1 MGDRLSGLFSGI
13 SSRGAAARE
22 VDDLAWLR
30 AMLEFEAAL
39 ARACAKA
46 GLIPATAAAAIT
58 AVCTPERYDP
68 AAIGRAAADSAQPVV
83 ALVAS
88 IRGQLDADAGR
99 HVHFGATSQDV
110 LDTAA
115 MLISRRAVTAIVA
128 DAARAADVLAD
139 LAERHA
145 ETSMLGRTLLQ
156 PALPTT
162 FGLVAAGWMSGI
174 DAARARLAAVQ
185 RQLPLQL
192 GGPVGNLGAYGERA
206 PQVRSELARELG
218 LVEPVLPWHGDRGP
232 VASLAGALGGL
243 AGAAGKFA
251 RDITLLGQGELA
263 EVIERPAQGRGG
275 SSSMAH
281 KQNPVAAVSTLACAR
296 RAPGLVATLYAAM
309 GGELQRAAGAW
320 QAEAETLSEL
330 LRLTGAAASW
340 SVELAERLEVDAT
353 RMRANL
359 GEVSPDRGWAPELV
373 RRAVR
378 ERRR

>member
-13 SSRGAAARE
+13 SSRGAVAHE
-22 VDDLAWLR
+22 VEDLAWLR

-39 ARACAKA
+39 ARACAQA
-46 GLIPATAAAAIT
+46 GLIPASAAAAIT

-68 AAIGRAAADSAQPVV
+68 AAIGRAGADSAQPVV

-88 IRGQLDADAGR
+88 IRSQLDAEVASYA
-99 HVHFGATSQDV
+99 HFGATSQDV

-115 MLISRRAVTAIVA
+115 MLISRRAVAAILA
-128 DAARAADVLAD
+128 DGGRAADTLAD

-174 DAARARLAAVQ
+174 DAAREALAAAQ

-206 PQVRSELARELG
+206 PQVLGELARELG
-218 LVEPVLPWHGDRGP
+218 LVVPVLPWHGDRGP
-232 VASLAGALGGL
+232 VASLGGVLGGL
-243 AGAAGKFA
+243 AGAAAKFA
-251 RDITLLGQGELA
+251 RDVTLLGQGELA
-263 EVIERPAQGRGG
+263 EVIERPAQGRGR
-275 SSSMAH
+275 SSSIAH
-281 KQNPVAAVSTLACAR
+281 KQNPVAAVSTLACALR
-296 RAPGLVATLYAAM
+296 VPGLVATLYAGM

-330 LRLTGAAASW
+330 LRLTGAAVSW
-340 SVELAERLEVDAT
+340 SAELAERLEVDGA

-359 GEVSPDRGWAPELV
+359 GEVSPDPGWAPGLV
-373 RRAVR
+373 RRALR
-378 ERRR
+378 ARGC